1 MMPTKNNLSN
11 KKPGNQIA
19 PAYDA
24 LAQVSA
30 LEQNWLDTEDENTV
44 HLLLTDGMKLLN
56 QAIEIFY
63 RENEPI
69 MATWTSLQKA
79 SIMGDLAR
87 AADSTLRSELTR
99 EALELAGKAI
109 EVMPDDH
116 PPNLAAAT
124 KLYLTMIEILV
135 KIRAVLERSEQVEAL
150 DELIRGVSAH
160 FGEVQALDLSVRN
173 KAYDLFFTAQMLDT
187 LVEIEKDPQQR
198 KHMITSSRDLA
209 SQAYQLLQFSTAVKL
224 TPVGTLLR
232 ELEYKLN
239 QETVPERIVCAQ
251 CGTENPPEANTCSQC
266 HTPLVKENP

>member
-30 LEQNWLDTEDENTV
+30 LEQNWLDTEDEKTA

-56 QAIEIFY
+56 QAIDIFY

-87 AADSTLRSELTR
+87 SADPILRSNLTR
-99 EALELAGKAI
+99 QALEQAGKAI
-109 EVMPDDH
+109 ELMPDGP
-116 PPNLAAAT
+116 PPNLTAAT
-124 KLYLTMIEILV
+124 KIYLTMIEVLV
-135 KIRAVLERSEQVEAL
+135 KIRALLERSEQVEAL

-160 FGEVQALDLSVRN
+160 FGEVQALDLSVRS
-173 KAYDLFFTAQMLDT
+173 KAKDLFFTAQVLDT

-209 SQAYQLLQFSTAVKL
+209 SQAYQLLQFSTADNL
-224 TPVGTLLR
+224 TPVEALLR
-232 ELEYKLN
+232 ALEIN
-239 QETVPERIVCAQ
+239 
-251 CGTENPPEANTCSQC
+251 
-266 HTPLVKENP
+266 